1 MEADR
6 AVKMKTKIKSK
17 VSRTFSG
24 NFPEAYKKFTMSHM
38 KEHTGMPEAKLH
50 KPLSKCKVAL
60 LSTAGIHMVTDSP
73 FDVDNPAG
81 DPTIRIIPSDVRE
94 DQLTVTHIYIDTKH
108 AKSDPTIVFPLP
120 QLKELAADGMIGSVS
135 PIHIGLNGGILDTAE
150 VEKEWIPKV
159 VERLRREEID
169 VALLV
174 PG

>member
-1 MEADR
+1 M
-6 AVKMKTKIKSK
+6 KLKTKIKSK
-17 VSRTFSG
+17 LSRTFSG

-38 KEHTGMPEAKLH
+38 HDYTSMPETRLH
-50 KPLSKCKVAL
+50 KPLSECKVAL
-60 LSTAGIHMVTDSP
+60 LSTAGIHLVTDSP

-81 DPTIRIIPSDVRE
+81 DPTFRIIPADAQE
-94 DQLTVTHIYIDTKH
+94 DQLTVTHLFIDTKH
-108 AKSDPTIVFPLP
+108 AKRDPTIVFPLP

-150 VEKEWIPKV
+150 VEREWIPKV
-159 VERLRREEID
+159 VELLRREEID